1 MWHGY
6 KELPPT
12 IYNCSMK
19 YIIRYLSNW
28 TTTILT
34 GTVCSSMVGNTWIMY
49 WRAALLSV
57 NCFSPVGLGN
67 YSEPGSNTYK
77 QFISCRWPPEIVST
91 VDPPLDLPA
100 SGQACVLHPLITH
113 WTLWENHFLRSAT
126 KVIIDLLLVA
136 SVQLFKVP
144 QLLRFNGP
152 QT

>member
-1 MWHGY
+1 MTWVQWIAT
-6 KELPPT
+6 T
-12 IYNCSMK
+12 IYNYSTK

-67 YSEPGSNTYK
+67 YKKPGGNTYK
-77 QFISCRWPPEIVST
+77 QFISCQWPPEIVST
-91 VDPPLDLPA
+91 VDPLLDLPA

-113 WTLWENHFLRSAT
+113 WTLWENHFLRFAT
-126 KVIIDLLLVA
+126 KVIKDLHRVA